1 MGQSGHH
8 CNWHKSKVQCTS
20 NPQVVTVFPCGPMGW
35 QPGKSNRGHA
45 NWPVFS
51 CNDETDYDTSRQ
63 VEGIEIDLF
72 FLCKD
77 EAVLHT
83 RRRLAAVML
92 KRVIKEVY
100 QSQFTAYMSFVE
112 QCQP

>member
-1 MGQSGHH
+1 
-8 CNWHKSKVQCTS
+8 
-20 NPQVVTVFPCGPMGW
+20 MGW

-92 KRVIKEVY
+92 KRNHLTRTQGLQHQGSTCQKKE
-100 QSQFTAYMSFVE
+100 
-112 QCQP
+112 C